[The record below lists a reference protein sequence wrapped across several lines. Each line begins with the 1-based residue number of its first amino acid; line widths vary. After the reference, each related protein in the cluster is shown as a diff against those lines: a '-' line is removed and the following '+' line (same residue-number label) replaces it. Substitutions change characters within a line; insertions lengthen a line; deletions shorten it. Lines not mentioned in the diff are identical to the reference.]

1 MQRRTLLQ
9 LGLVSA
15 VVLVVVGGAAA
26 LMAPGL
32 EEGKLS
38 TTGRSVFRAI
48 GRAVLDGSLPADPG
62 AAQIALGGMLDRIDA
77 LTQMLPP
84 HAQAELSQL
93 LALLDTAAGRL
104 GMAGLAADWP
114 DASVAQIQSALQ
126 SMRVSSV
133 ALRQQAYQA
142 LHDIAGAAYFS
153 DASAWEFLGYPGP
166 LKI

>member
-15 VVLVVVGGAAA
+15 VVLVVAGGAAA
-26 LMAPGL
+26 LVAPGL

-38 TTGRSVFRAI
+38 TAGRNVFRAI

-104 GMAGLAADWP
+104 GMAGLGTDWP

-153 DASAWEFLGYPGP
+153 DASTWEFLGYPGP